1 MMNFSLDITSI
12 PKQDG
17 KPICGE
23 THPNSTLGKL
33 GIVARTSLTKTFWE
47 CQDTYTVMEG
57 FCLSC
62 RIQEM
67 ISLQTLQ
74 IHNRDFRLYMHKHIV
89 NIR

>member
-12 PKQDG
+12 PKQD
-17 KPICGE
+17 GE

-47 CQDTYTVMEG
+47 CKDTYTVMEE

-62 RIQEM
+62 RIQG
-67 ISLQTLQ
+67 IIALQ
-74 IHNRDFRLYMHKHIV
+74 IHNRDFGL
-89 NIR
+89 